1 LYHGDIL
8 SVGRVGIR
16 FQKRIRWVLAVE
28 YSVTMASFSL
38 PLATI
43 TSFQPLISTYN
54 QKRIV
59 AHDACCARIRARKAA
74 SAALLQHIRE
84 MITEKRIVDTLLKKV
99 GDPYIG
105 CVSDPLFS
113 VCGKDRVKI
122 EGYGYEHTM
131 RALIVWGT
139 MVQSLNEGLGPNFRV
154 VRECEG
160 DTITLLI
167 EFRPSKPVMNPEEEE
182 EVIELPMRPRT
193 SSIESE

>member
-1 LYHGDIL
+1 MEC
-8 SVGRVGIR
+8 R
-16 FQKRIRWVLAVE
+16 
-28 YSVTMASFSL
+28 VTMASFSL

-43 TSFQPLISTYN
+43 TSFQPLISTVN

-84 MITEKRIVDTLLKKV
+84 MITEKRIVDNLMKKV
-99 GDPYIG
+99 RDPYIG

-113 VCGKDRVKI
+113 VCGKDRIKL
-122 EGYGYEHTM
+122 EGYDHEHTM

-139 MVQSLNEGLGPNFRV
+139 IVESLNEGLGPNFRV

-160 DTITLLI
+160 DTITLI
-167 EFRPSKPVMNPEEEE
+167 MEFKPIKPVMNPEEE
-182 EVIELPMRPRT
+182 EVIELPMRPR
-193 SSIESE
+193 SSSVESE

>member
-1 LYHGDIL
+1 
-8 SVGRVGIR
+8 
-16 FQKRIRWVLAVE
+16 
-28 YSVTMASFSL
+28 MASFSL

-43 TSFQPLISTYN
+43 TSFQPLISAYN

-59 AHDACCARIRARKAA
+59 AADACYARIRARKAA

-84 MITEKRIVDTLLKKV
+84 MITENRIVDTLTKKV
-99 GDPYIG
+99 RDPYVG
-105 CVSDPLFS
+105 YVSEPLFS
-113 VCGKDRVKI
+113 VCGKDRIKL
-122 EGYGYEHTM
+122 EGYDHEHTM

-139 MVQSLNEGLGPNFRV
+139 TVQSLNEGLGPNFRV

-167 EFRPSKPVMNPEEEE
+167 EFRPSKPVMNPEDE